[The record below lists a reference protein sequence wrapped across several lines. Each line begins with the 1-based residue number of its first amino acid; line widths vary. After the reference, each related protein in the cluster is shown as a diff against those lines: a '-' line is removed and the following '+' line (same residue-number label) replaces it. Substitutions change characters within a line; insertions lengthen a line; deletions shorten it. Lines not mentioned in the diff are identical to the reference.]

1 MESTK
6 TGPADAGAPPRR
18 RRADAER
25 SIARIVV
32 AAREELGR
40 NPAASV
46 DDVARA
52 AGVGRMTLYGHFR
65 SRAELIEAALAV
77 ALGSG
82 EEALSTV
89 DLTGDAREAMER
101 LLVAS
106 WTLVAESEGLLAAAD
121 GVVPAETLR
130 RMHDRPAERVTAL
143 IRRGRDDGAFRTD
156 LSPTW
161 LTSAVH
167 MLVKGAAGEVRAGRL
182 DAAEA
187 PRVVSASVLGLL
199 APPDPG

>member
-1 MESTK
+1 MFRVGSSSTG
-6 TGPADAGAPPRR
+6 TAPRR

-25 SIARIVV
+25 SIAKIV
-32 AAREELGR
+32 AAARHELGR
-40 NPAASV
+40 NPGASV

-65 SRAELIEAALAV
+65 SRAELIEAALGA
-77 ALGSG
+77 ALVSG
-82 EEALSTV
+82 DETLSIV

-101 LLVAS
+101 LLTAS

-121 GVVPAETLR
+121 GVLPAETLR
-130 RMHDRPAERVTAL
+130 RMHDRPAERVSTL
-143 IRRGRDDGAFRTD
+143 IRRGRDDGVFRTD
-156 LSPTW
+156 LPLTW

-182 DAAEA
+182 AAAEA

-199 APPDPG
+199 SPTATG